1 MLSVLG
7 LTVVSPPIVISAL
20 AVGMVTGVVIG
31 ASIAIA
37 ENIGSN
43 NQGQSDLQDDEKKQT
58 YNSANIG
65 SSSSQQS
72 EEPLLDSLTSLST
85 GIVSFV
91 KIASQQVKNFFEE
104 IPNLIGF
111 SIKKDGDPSVSP
123 SSPRSWSGLGSIQK
137 T

>member
-1 MLSVLG
+1 
-7 LTVVSPPIVISAL
+7 
-20 AVGMVTGVVIG
+20 MVTGVVIG